1 MSQHKINLKWERK
14 TPDFNYKTYDRTHK
28 IHFSGGSD
36 IYLAAAPE
44 FLGNP
49 EITNPEE
56 LMVAALSSCHML
68 TFLAIASMKN
78 LIVDSYDDD
87 AEGLLAKTEGNKMAL
102 TQVTLRPKVV
112 FGGDNKPDAAAIDQ
126 MHHKAHENCFIANSV
141 TTKVHVEPQ

>member
-1 MSQHKINLKWERK
+1 MSEHKATLVWERT

-36 IYLAAAPE
+36 IFVAAAPE

-78 LIVDSYDDD
+78 LVIDRYEDNAVGVLGKNS
-87 AEGLLAKTEGNKMAL
+87 AGKMAL
-102 TQVTLRPKVV
+102 TTVTLRPIVV
-112 FGGDNKPDAAAIDQ
+112 FSGANQPDPATVEQ

-141 TTKVHVEPQ
+141 TTDVRVEI

>member
-1 MSQHKINLKWERK
+1 MSEHKITLSWDRT

-28 IHFSGGSD
+28 VHFSGGSD
-36 IYLAAAPE
+36 VYVAAAPE

-56 LMVAALSSCHML
+56 LVVAALSSCHML

-78 LIVDSYDDD
+78 IMVDHYSDN
-87 AEGLLAKTEGNKMAL
+87 AVGTLGKNAAGKMAL
-102 TQVTLRPKVV
+102 THVVLRPKIV
-112 FGGDNKPDAAAIDQ
+112 FSGANQPDTQTLEQ

-141 TTKVHVEPQ
+141 TTEVRVEPQ

>member
-1 MSQHKINLKWERK
+1 MSEHRAILNWERK

-36 IYLAAAPE
+36 IYVAAAPE

-78 LIVDSYDDD
+78 LVVDHYTDE
-87 AEGLLAKTEGNKMAL
+87 AVGVLGKNQNGKMMI
-102 TQVTLRPKVV
+102 TQVILHPKVV
-112 FGGDNKPDAAAIDQ
+112 FNGTSPDKATIEQ
-126 MHHKAHENCFIANSV
+126 IHHKAHETCFIANSV
-141 TTKVHVEPQ
+141 ITEVKIESQ